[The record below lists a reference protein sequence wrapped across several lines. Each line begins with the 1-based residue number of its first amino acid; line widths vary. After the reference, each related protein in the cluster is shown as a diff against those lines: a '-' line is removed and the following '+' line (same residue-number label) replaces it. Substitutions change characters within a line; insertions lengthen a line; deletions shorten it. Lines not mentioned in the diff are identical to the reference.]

1 MDKKP
6 FNKDQLKYHET
17 KGQTKQTI
25 SKTQIE
31 HPLVMHNKHT
41 KDQIQNN
48 INNQQVRYQE
58 NMNKQKNINN
68 DKKNLAQNNPQQKNN
83 HENQEKIG
91 ISQKK
96 EYIPY
101 SCIPQLEKNDYS
113 FPNNQVQR

>member
-1 MDKKP
+1 MDNRASIKDKYK
-6 FNKDQLKYHET
+6 NKEK
-17 KGQTKQTI
+17 KGQTKCVQ

-31 HPLVMHNKHT
+31 HPLVMNNKHT

-83 HENQEKIG
+83 HINQEKID

-101 SCIPQLEKNDYS
+101 SCIPQLEKNDCS